1 MIINPK
7 VLIIPALFA
16 SLSSAVAS
24 PWIDR
29 PVSAEGV
36 EACVAEINRQADYS
50 DATRVVHNIDVSKRH
65 PVGHELKIQTLV
77 LDADGA
83 ATLRSYA
90 TECTVT
96 PKHVPLHVQVKPA
109 S

>member
-7 VLIIPALFA
+7 VLLVPALFA
-16 SLSSAVAS
+16 SLSTAVAS
-24 PWIDR
+24 PWIDK
-29 PVSAEGV
+29 PVSQEGI

-50 DATRVVHNIDVSKRH
+50 NATRVVHNVDVDKRR
-65 PVGHELKIQTLV
+65 PVGHELSIETLV

-83 ATLRSYA
+83 ATLRAYA

-96 PKHVPLHVQVKPA
+96 PKHVPLSVQVTPA

>member
-1 MIINPK
+1 MIVNPK

-16 SLSSAVAS
+16 SLSTTEAS

-29 PVSAEGV
+29 PVAREGV

-50 DATRVVHNIDVSKRH
+50 DATRVVHNIDVDKRR
-65 PVGHELKIQTLV
+65 PVGHELTIQTLV
-77 LDADGA
+77 FDADGA
-83 ATLRSYA
+83 ATLRTYA

-96 PKHVPLHVQVKPA
+96 PKHLPLRVQVRPA
-109 S
+109 G